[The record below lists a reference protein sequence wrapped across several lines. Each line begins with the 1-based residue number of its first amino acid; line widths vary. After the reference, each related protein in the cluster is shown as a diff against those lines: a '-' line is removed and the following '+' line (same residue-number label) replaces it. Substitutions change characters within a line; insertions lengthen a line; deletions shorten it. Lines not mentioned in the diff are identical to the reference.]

1 MRKEPV
7 ANTFVMKCLKELKI
21 YGSFIQAV
29 KKQHKGDYDFIQ
41 KTIFCAEGDNTIDYG
56 ITWVE
61 HPEVPWVKYHEELRL
76 LCAKHR
82 EEYERGWIYKNS

>member
-1 MRKEPV
+1 MRKKPV
-7 ANTFVMKCLKELKI
+7 ANTFVMKCLKELNI
-21 YGSFIQAV
+21 YGSFIKAV
-29 KKQHKGDYDFIQ
+29 KKQHKGDYDFIE

-61 HPEVPWVKYHEELRL
+61 HPEVPWVEYHEKLQL
-76 LCAKHR
+76 LCRDHR